1 MSGKPTVQLG
11 EICSRLDVRERDAR
25 YVLEQGHVPVGIE
38 QSPDSG
44 NHRHFGPGQAF
55 WLAMV
60 LKLKAIGIK
69 VPLAATIATYAER
82 SLRSVTQNLSW
93 DWQFLP
99 MGGRFNTGHQYFV
112 DVGDLKYIRF
122 VTDSNPSGG
131 GRLEEFPWESA
142 DRPNRSLE
150 NVRPCAIVRLDLT
163 QIARLLADAFP
174 ASESA

>member
-1 MSGKPTVQLG
+1 MPG
-11 EICSRLDVRERDAR
+11 
-25 YVLEQGHVPVGIE
+25 GIE
-38 QSPDSG
+38 QSPESG

-69 VPLAATIATYAER
+69 APLAATIATYAEK
-82 SLRSVTQNLSW
+82 SLRGVTQNLSW

-99 MGGRFNTGHQYFV
+99 MEGRFDTEQQYFV

-122 VTDSNPSGG
+122 VTDANPSGG
-131 GRLEEFPWESA
+131 GRLEEFPWQSA
-142 DRPNRSLE
+142 ERPNRSIE

-174 ASESA
+174 KPDSA